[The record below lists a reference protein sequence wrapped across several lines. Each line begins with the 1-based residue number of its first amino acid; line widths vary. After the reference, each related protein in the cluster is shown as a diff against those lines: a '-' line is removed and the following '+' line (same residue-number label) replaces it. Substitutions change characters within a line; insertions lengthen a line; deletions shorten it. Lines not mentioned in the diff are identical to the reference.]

1 MVSQVLIRW
10 IVIYPVD
17 SGIQRLNNQGQNNW
31 GQNANVHL
39 YCQQFVGIIY
49 FMSFWKD
56 DEDTRTTAK
65 EITLEEMHS
74 AAVEVDGTGTVDQS
88 SSAAERLQH
97 NQTTS
102 STVENSHEQVH

>member
-1 MVSQVLIRW
+1 MLMCNCTVNSLYENSVKTHNEIVHIR
-10 IVIYPVD
+10 
-17 SGIQRLNNQGQNNW
+17 
-31 GQNANVHL
+31 
-39 YCQQFVGIIY
+39 IIY

-65 EITLEEMHS
+65 EITLEERHS

>member
-1 MVSQVLIRW
+1 MCICNVS
-10 IVIYPVD
+10 
-17 SGIQRLNNQGQNNW
+17 S
-31 GQNANVHL
+31 L
-39 YCQQFVGIIY
+39 YENSVKTHNEIAHVGIIY
-49 FMSFWKD
+49 FTSFWKD

-97 NQTTS
+97 NQTAS

>member
-1 MVSQVLIRW
+1 MCNCTV
-10 IVIYPVD
+10 
-17 SGIQRLNNQGQNNW
+17 NN
-31 GQNANVHL
+31 L
-39 YCQQFVGIIY
+39 YENSVKTHTEIAHVGIIY

-65 EITLEEMHS
+65 KITLEEMHS

-88 SSAAERLQH
+88 SSASERLQH
-97 NQTTS
+97 NQATS

>member
-1 MVSQVLIRW
+1 MCNCTVNSLYENSANTHNEIAHVS
-10 IVIYPVD
+10 
-17 SGIQRLNNQGQNNW
+17 
-31 GQNANVHL
+31 
-39 YCQQFVGIIY
+39 IIY

-88 SSAAERLQH
+88 SSAAERLQY